1 MAERRRDD
9 PDELEQA
16 RISDQLV
23 AAEQEERRR
32 IALFLHDGPVQS
44 LAGISLMLDA
54 ALSQMERDE
63 GEQAVPIVR
72 NALAR
77 TRDTIRALRDLSFN
91 LEPVVLRD
99 QGFAPAIMALAE
111 HLGISNE
118 LQVELHVELAEKLSE
133 KAQVALYQI
142 IREAFHHAIRRG
154 PPTLVTVDIV
164 ERADHRIE
172 TLVRDDAP
180 GERRRTSYE
189 AIAERARSLNGEVSV
204 EPAEPT
210 GTVVRVVLPPYVATR

>member
-1 MAERRRDD
+1 
-9 PDELEQA
+9 
-16 RISDQLV
+16 
-23 AAEQEERRR
+23 
-32 IALFLHDGPVQS
+32 VQS

-189 AIAERARSLNGEVSV
+189 AIAERARSLNGDVSV

-210 GTVVRVVLPPYVATR
+210 GTIVRVVLPPYVATR

>member
-1 MAERRRDD
+1 
-9 PDELEQA
+9 
-16 RISDQLV
+16 
-23 AAEQEERRR
+23 
-32 IALFLHDGPVQS
+32 
-44 LAGISLMLDA
+44 
-54 ALSQMERDE
+54 
-63 GEQAVPIVR
+63 
-72 NALAR
+72 
-77 TRDTIRALRDLSFN
+77 
-91 LEPVVLRD
+91 
-99 QGFAPAIMALAE
+99 
-111 HLGISNE
+111 
-118 LQVELHVELAEKLSE
+118 VELHVELAEKLSE